1 MIEEQSAQNEPI
13 AVKNAPYEKPRT
25 LIEWQSPL
33 RLFEKK
39 GKRYIFVLVAATVL
53 LMFLLFALHQWVLAF
68 LVATVAFVLYAFST
82 VEPAQ
87 GNYQILTTGIK
98 LADKL
103 YYFRDLRHFWIEQK
117 KEQKI
122 LQVTTY
128 LSFPHKLS
136 ILIPK
141 EKEGEIV
148 ESLLKYL
155 PYHQETETDYLDLLD
170 KGIEFLTPKLPE
182 KVVNWLSQVAGR
194 LGNIHFHKQVV
205 SS

>member
-1 MIEEQSAQNEPI
+1 MSNQTSAQNEPV
-13 AVKNAPYEKPRT
+13 AVKNAPFEKPRT
-25 LIEWQSPL
+25 LFEWQSPL

-39 GKRYIFVLVAATVL
+39 GKRYIFVLAAATIL
-53 LMFLLFALHQWVLAF
+53 LMLLLFALHQWVLAF

-82 VEPAQ
+82 VEPTQ

-103 YYFRDLRHFWIEQK
+103 YHFRDLRHFWIEEK

-136 ILIPK
+136 ILVPS
-141 EKEGEIV
+141 EKEEEIV

-155 PYHQETETDYLDLLD
+155 PYHQEAETDYLDLLD
-170 KGIEFLTPKLPE
+170 KAISFLTPRLPE
-182 KVVNWLSQVAGR
+182 KVVNWLSQFAGR
-194 LGNIHFHKQVV
+194 LGNISFHKQVV

>member
-1 MIEEQSAQNEPI
+1 MLNQSAQNEPI
-13 AVKNAPYEKPRT
+13 AVKNAPFEKPRT
-25 LIEWQSPL
+25 LLEWQSPL

-39 GKRYIFVLVAATVL
+39 GKNYLVVLVGATGVL
-53 LMFLLFALHQWVLAF
+53 MLLLVLLHQWVLAF

-87 GNYQILTTGIK
+87 GSYQILTTGIK

-103 YYFRDLRHFWIEQK
+103 YYFRDLRHFWLEEK

-122 LQVTTY
+122 LHITTY

-141 EKEGEIV
+141 EKEEEIV
-148 ESLLKYL
+148 AALLKYL
-155 PYHQETETDYLDLLD
+155 PYHQEAETDYLDLLD
-170 KGIEFLTPKLPE
+170 RGIEFLTPKLPE
-182 KVVNWLSQVAGR
+182 KIVNWVTSLR
-194 LGNIHFHKQVV
+194 RP
-205 SS
+205 